1 MLGQHDMKV
10 RGTMSERVDKK
21 DKAGLIQEQVTVF
34 YVDDDEAM
42 CESIR
47 FLMESVSLK
56 IETFLSAKKFLDSY
70 DALRPGCLLLDVRMP
85 EMSGLELQEQLRKR
99 KIDIPIIFIT
109 GHGDVPMATR
119 AMKAGA
125 VEFLTKPFNDQTLLD
140 SIQNAIDLDA
150 KRRLEAGKREQITER
165 INKLTPREY
174 EVMKCVI
181 KGNLNKVTAY
191 ELGISSKTV
200 ELHRAKIM
208 EKMKAKSLAQ
218 LVAMVLIHEGSVKHR
233 HKTDDAKPDFD
244 ANEMVEI
251 EEK

>member
-1 MLGQHDMKV
+1 
-10 RGTMSERVDKK
+10 
-21 DKAGLIQEQVTVF
+21 
-34 YVDDDEAM
+34 
-42 CESIR
+42 
-47 FLMESVSLK
+47 
-56 IETFLSAKKFLDSY
+56 
-70 DALRPGCLLLDVRMP
+70 
-85 EMSGLELQEQLRKR
+85 MSGLELQEQLRKR
-99 KIDIPIIFIT
+99 KINIPIIFIT

-140 SIQNAIDLDA
+140 SIQNAIEIDVERQKVTAERDKIA
-150 KRRLEAGKREQITER
+150 VR

-208 EKMKAKSLAQ
+208 EKMQAKSLAQ
-218 LVAMVLIHEGSVKHR
+218 LVAMVLIYEGSIKHR
-233 HKTDDAKPDFD
+233 HKTKEND
-244 ANEMVEI
+244 EEI
-251 EEK
+251 TFEAGEKAEAELAAG

>member
-1 MLGQHDMKV
+1 
-10 RGTMSERVDKK
+10 MSEVD
-21 DKAGLIQEQVTVF
+21 DNHVNEVDDSNPLIDNAETTVF

-47 FLMESVSLK
+47 FLMESVSLN
-56 IETFLSAKKFLDSY
+56 IETFSSARKFLDSY
-70 DALRPGCLLLDVRMP
+70 DAERAGCLLLDVRMP

-99 KIDIPIIFIT
+99 KINIPIIFIT

-140 SIQNAIDLDA
+140 SIQNAIEID
-150 KRRLEAGKREQITER
+150 TER
-165 INKLTPREY
+165 RKIAFERDKIADRINRLTPREY
-174 EVMKCVI
+174 EVMQCVI

-218 LVAMVLIHEGSVKHR
+218 LVAMVLIHEGSIKHR
-233 HKTDDAKPDFD
+233 HQQAEESP
-244 ANEMVEI
+244 EEI
-251 EEK
+251 ESEALQQA

>member
-1 MLGQHDMKV
+1 MSIAEQNDSNTTAAEEYPNNKINA
-10 RGTMSERVDKK
+10 GT
-21 DKAGLIQEQVTVF
+21 TVF

-47 FLMESVSLK
+47 FLMESVSLN
-56 IETFLSAKKFLDSY
+56 IETFSSARKFLDSY
-70 DALRPGCLLLDVRMP
+70 DPSRSGCLLLDVRMP

-99 KIDIPIIFIT
+99 KINIPIIFIT

-140 SIQNAIDLDA
+140 SIQAAIEIDA
-150 KRRLEAGKREQITER
+150 ERRKIAQERDKIADR

-174 EVMKCVI
+174 EVMQCVI

-208 EKMKAKSLAQ
+208 EKMQAKSLAQ
-218 LVAMVLIHEGSVKHR
+218 LVAMVLIHEGSIKHR
-233 HKTDDAKPDFD
+233 HKHVVSDENNKDA
-244 ANEMVEI
+244 EI
-251 EEK
+251 TQSV

>member
-1 MLGQHDMKV
+1 MNDAKEHIEEDLLNDGM
-10 RGTMSERVDKK
+10 TEEE
-21 DKAGLIQEQVTVF
+21 ATVF

-47 FLMESVSLK
+47 FLMESVSLN
-56 IETFLSAKKFLDSY
+56 IETFSSARKFLDSY
-70 DALRPGCLLLDVRMP
+70 DTARPGCLLLDVRMP

-99 KIDIPIIFIT
+99 KINIPIIFIT

-140 SIQNAIDLDA
+140 SIQNAIEIDTE
-150 KRRLEAGKREQITER
+150 RRNIAQERDRIADR
-165 INKLTPREY
+165 INKLTPREF
-174 EVMKCVI
+174 EVMQCVI

-208 EKMKAKSLAQ
+208 EKMQAKSLAQ
-218 LVAMVLIHEGSVKHR
+218 LVAMVLIHEGNIVHR
-233 HKTDDAKPDFD
+233 HQKDDNDEDGSD
-244 ANEMVEI
+244 ASDMDRHAEDN
-251 EEK
+251 

>member
-1 MLGQHDMKV
+1 
-10 RGTMSERVDKK
+10 MSESNETQIED
-21 DKAGLIQEQVTVF
+21 EQNTTTENIVETTVF

-47 FLMESVSLK
+47 FLMESVSLN
-56 IETFLSAKKFLDSY
+56 IETFPSARKFLESY
-70 DALRPGCLLLDVRMP
+70 DTSRPGCLLLDVRMP

-99 KIDIPIIFIT
+99 KINIPIIFIT

-140 SIQNAIDLDA
+140 NIQNAIDIDTE
-150 KRRLEAGKREQITER
+150 RRKVAQEREKIADR
-165 INKLTPREY
+165 INKLTPREF
-174 EVMKCVI
+174 EVMQCVI

-208 EKMKAKSLAQ
+208 EKMQAKSLAQ
-218 LVAMVLIHEGSVKHR
+218 LVAMVLIHEGSIKHR
-233 HKTDDAKPDFD
+233 HKRESSDENESYEVVDEDAG
-244 ANEMVEI
+244 VHQLHI
-251 EEK
+251 

>member
-1 MLGQHDMKV
+1 
-10 RGTMSERVDKK
+10 MSEEHIDMEV
-21 DKAGLIQEQVTVF
+21 AMEISANQSLAEPIVF

-47 FLMESVSLK
+47 FLIESVSLK
-56 IETFLSAKKFLDSY
+56 IETFSSAKKFLDEY
-70 DALRPGCLLLDVRMP
+70 IAGTPGCLLLDVRMP

-99 KIDIPIIFIT
+99 NINIPIIFIT

-125 VEFLTKPFNDQTLLD
+125 VEFLTKPFNDQALLD
-140 SIQNAIDLDA
+140 SIQNAIEIDQ
-150 KRRLEAGKREQITER
+150 EQQKADIEKNSIIER
-165 INKLTPREY
+165 VKKLTPREF
-174 EVMKCVI
+174 EVMKCVV

-208 EKMKAKSLAQ
+208 EKMEAKSLAH
-218 LVAMVLIHEGSVKHR
+218 LVKMVLTYEGIINRNYTAEKYKMNSQANDS
-233 HKTDDAKPDFD
+233 TPDFH
-244 ANEMVEI
+244 I
-251 EEK
+251 ELLP

>member
-1 MLGQHDMKV
+1 
-10 RGTMSERVDKK
+10 MSEANKIEELEVE
-21 DKAGLIQEQVTVF
+21 APPEEAVTTVF

-47 FLMESVSLK
+47 FLIESVSLN
-56 IETFLSAKKFLDSY
+56 IETFSSARKFLESY
-70 DALRPGCLLLDVRMP
+70 DPARAGCLLLDVRMP

-99 KIDIPIIFIT
+99 KINIPIIFIT

-119 AMKAGA
+119 AMKSGA

-140 SIQNAIDLDA
+140 SIQNAIDIDA
-150 KRRLEAGKREQITER
+150 ERRKVAQERDEISER

-174 EVMKCVI
+174 EVMQCVI

-208 EKMKAKSLAQ
+208 EKMQAKSLAQ
-218 LVAMVLIHEGSVKHR
+218 LVAMVLVHEGSIKHR
-233 HKTDDAKPDFD
+233 HKKSDDDDMLFESMQDSA
-244 ANEMVEI
+244 
-251 EEK
+251 

>member
-1 MLGQHDMKV
+1 MNEAAQIHND
-10 RGTMSERVDKK
+10 
-21 DKAGLIQEQVTVF
+21 QELDLKPSADFETTVF

-47 FLMESVSLK
+47 FLMESVSLN
-56 IETFLSAKKFLDSY
+56 IETFSSARKFIDSY
-70 DALRPGCLLLDVRMP
+70 DPARAGCLLLDVRMP

-99 KIDIPIIFIT
+99 KINIPIIFIT

-140 SIQNAIDLDA
+140 SIQNAIEIDTE
-150 KRRLEAGKREQITER
+150 RRKIAQERDKIADR
-165 INKLTPREY
+165 INKLTPREF
-174 EVMKCVI
+174 EVMQCVI

-208 EKMKAKSLAQ
+208 EKMRAKSLAQ
-218 LVAMVLIHEGSVKHR
+218 LVAMVLINEGTIKHR
-233 HKTDDAKPDFD
+233 HKKSGEEDEGTYEAGDAFTQGVS
-244 ANEMVEI
+244 AEQN
-251 EEK
+251 

>member
-1 MLGQHDMKV
+1 MNEAKETLEQEELGTESK
-10 RGTMSERVDKK
+10 E
-21 DKAGLIQEQVTVF
+21 QEATVF

-47 FLMESVSLK
+47 FLMESVSLN
-56 IETFLSAKKFLDSY
+56 IETFSSARKFLDSY
-70 DALRPGCLLLDVRMP
+70 DTTRPGCLLLDVRMP

-99 KIDIPIIFIT
+99 KINIPIIFIT

-140 SIQNAIDLDA
+140 SIQNAIEIDTE
-150 KRRLEAGKREQITER
+150 RRKVAVERDKIAER

-174 EVMKCVI
+174 EVMQCVI

-208 EKMKAKSLAQ
+208 EKMQAKSLAQ
-218 LVAMVLIHEGSVKHR
+218 LVAMVLVHEGNIKHR
-233 HKTDDAKPDFD
+233 HQKLSEDEQSNVDDEHS
-244 ANEMVEI
+244 N
-251 EEK
+251 

>member
-1 MLGQHDMKV
+1 
-10 RGTMSERVDKK
+10 MSEVSDSHVEEAQEVKK
-21 DKAGLIQEQVTVF
+21 TNNNAETTVF

-47 FLMESVSLK
+47 FLMESVSLN
-56 IETFLSAKKFLDSY
+56 IETFSSARKFLESY
-70 DALRPGCLLLDVRMP
+70 DATRAGCLLLDVRMP

-99 KIDIPIIFIT
+99 KINIPIIFIT

-140 SIQNAIDLDA
+140 SIQNAIEIDTE
-150 KRRLEAGKREQITER
+150 RRKIALERDKIADR

-174 EVMKCVI
+174 EVMQCVI

-218 LVAMVLIHEGSVKHR
+218 LVAMVLIHEGSIKHR
-233 HKTDDAKPDFD
+233 HQK
-244 ANEMVEI
+244 V
-251 EEK
+251 EEKADAADSEVQQQA